1 MAEPL
6 AEMDDA
12 SLNAIAAFQAAF
24 FAVLR
29 EGATALRGPFTVCD
43 DAPLSAPRRLQVY
56 GNHHRIS
63 LADAIMATY
72 AALEPLVGAPFLEA
86 AARAYVQAQPPQQAW
101 LSAYGGGFGEFL
113 SGFLPAQSL
122 PYLPDTARL
131 IWALHHAACASD
143 EGASLL
149 ASPYAVDAVLDACM
163 AARGGDAQ
171 AAEAIA
177 AGLVIEAPCYLLI
190 RRDAAQRLLVRPLSA
205 GEYTARMRMTA
216 GQGGARE
223 GEAEKKHNESGGM

>member
-6 AEMDDA
+6 AEIDDA
-12 SLNAIAAFQAAF
+12 SFAALAEFQAAF

-29 EGATALRGPFTVCD
+29 EDATHLRGAFTVRD
-43 DAPLSAPRRLQVY
+43 DPPLSAQRRLQVHY
-56 GNHHRIS
+56 HHHYIS
-63 LADAIMATY
+63 LTDALMATY
-72 AALEPLVGAPFLEA
+72 AALEPLVGAEFLEG
-86 AARAYVQAQPPQQAW
+86 AARAYVQVQPPQQAW
-101 LSAYGGGFGEFL
+101 LSAYGDGFGAFL
-113 SGFLPAQSL
+113 AGFPPAQSL

-149 ASPYAVDAVLDACM
+149 ASPYAVDEVLDACM

-177 AGLVIEAPCYLLI
+177 AGLVIEAPCCLLVC
-190 RRDAAQRLLVRPLSA
+190 RDAAQRLLVRSLSA
-205 GEYTARMRMTA
+205 GEYAARMRMAA
-216 GQGGARE
+216 GHGGV
-223 GEAEKKHNESGGM
+223 